1 MAKLAFNTQGSKKDS
16 SRNGA
21 LLATNQGGS
30 VRDKQELHN
39 DRDAHIA
46 ARAYQLFE
54 QRGRKHGY
62 ALQDWV
68 QAEQELYGTTT

>member
-1 MAKLAFNTQGSKKDS
+1 MAKLAFIKQGSKKDS
-16 SRNGA
+16 SRKGA
-21 LLATNQGGS
+21 LLATDEGGS

-54 QRGRKHGY
+54 QRGRRHGY
-62 ALQDWV
+62 AFQDWL
-68 QAEQELYGTTT
+68 QAEKELYGTTV